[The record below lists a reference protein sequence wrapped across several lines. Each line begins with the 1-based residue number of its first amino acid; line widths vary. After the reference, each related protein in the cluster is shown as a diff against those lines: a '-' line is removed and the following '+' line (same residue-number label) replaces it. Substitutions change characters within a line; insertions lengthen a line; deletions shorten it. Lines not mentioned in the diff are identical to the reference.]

1 MLTLCQY
8 VNNQDVVTSL
18 PNSNED
24 AIIITAIVA
33 PENNNPIPYTL
44 KYAAHPA
51 IKSDVNSTTCLNC
64 IIYYKYL

>member
-44 KYAAHPA
+44 K
-51 IKSDVNSTTCLNC
+51 
-64 IIYYKYL
+64 